1 MAQFA
6 TASGE
11 RTISSLARKLY
22 DVRDRESLQKAE
34 KALTDANPALSDI
47 RNLAP
52 GTPVEVPDVRGVEFT
67 AASGSLS
74 DVAGVT
80 ALHNLRESLPDL
92 RESLRSALN
101 EQVSAR
107 RAELRSIDSAPVKRV
122 ARDDPGL
129 SARLGEARKLADVTL
144 QQAVALRDGQSKA
157 MDELHGDIDDLLKLF
172 G

>member
-6 TASGE
+6 TTSAE
-11 RTISSLARKLY
+11 RTISSLVHKLY
-22 DVRDRESLQKAE
+22 DVRDKESLQKAE

-74 DVAGVT
+74 DVARTT

-92 RESLRSALN
+92 RQSLHSALN
-101 EQVSAR
+101 EQVTAR
-107 RAELRSIDSAPVKRV
+107 RAELRSIDSAPV
-122 ARDDPGL
+122 
-129 SARLGEARKLADVTL
+129 
-144 QQAVALRDGQSKA
+144 
-157 MDELHGDIDDLLKLF
+157 
-172 G
+172 